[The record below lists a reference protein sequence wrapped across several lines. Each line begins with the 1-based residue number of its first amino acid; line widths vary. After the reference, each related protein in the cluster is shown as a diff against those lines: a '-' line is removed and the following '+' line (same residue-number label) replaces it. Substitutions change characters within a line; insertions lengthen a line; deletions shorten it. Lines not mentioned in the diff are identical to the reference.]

1 MRLDRAAKF
10 GVFGSIGF
18 TVIWLGMFAMI
29 RETQTGVT
37 GGTLEGDVVTA
48 VVLFGGTVVGMM
60 FLFTLI
66 GEYIDRELDSR
77 GVANVEE

>member
-18 TVIWLGMFAMI
+18 VVIWLGTFAMI

-37 GGTLEGDVVTA
+37 GGTVEGDVITMI
-48 VVLFGGTVVGMM
+48 VLVGGTVVGMM

-77 GVANVEE
+77 GIANIEE